1 MQFLSA
7 VLVSLLAAGCM
18 EGCAAQDMTVPI
30 PPGETPVESIGVYE
44 VAYQPYGGDVV
55 DMPVSWVG
63 NFETVSGIS
72 YVPGD
77 QVLDRPSILIHSP
90 WRVKPGQVWVD
101 YHLKLPKITPISLR
115 FGIAMRPD
123 AVEPGRSDG
132 VTFST
137 MVVADDGAQW
147 LMRQFWAQGRWKDY
161 DLDLSR
167 YAGQTVTLR
176 LQTEPGPANDP
187 GFDYSYFGGAKIVA
201 GTAVDATEELLT
213 RMTSSQAYQATEDV
227 SLAALANDRGNGVIP
242 SNLLVYTNAVERAGD
257 GYDFTY
263 QADDCRVVYHY
274 APETGTLDDVRVRVD
289 GGNVFRPA
297 LGGGVSAIPTGES
310 AEVPL
315 RGGRAVEAALGD
327 DQALKV
333 VWEYDLAGDPLR
345 VTWGFAIVGKALRV
359 TAASDDTRVTHFTL
373 GGVGDAPLRRTFYI
387 PYMPADW
394 GRGAVSFLPASAL
407 FVTRYLDW
415 TVSHSSRCPQ
425 GESYYDTK
433 TDGTRNALVESGYV
447 SVSPNMNE
455 VLPNTP
461 WPASPYKAELGP
473 RVMLDIWNQHNGTYA
488 GSGENLRDLKDNGV
502 DHLAIINHVWQRFG
516 YDVKLPDHIPAD
528 PRMGGEESMIAFGK
542 AANDCGYVWSLHEN
556 YIDIYPDAPSY
567 DATARV
573 LQADGKPS
581 PAWFNGSVQSYGLK
595 TNRALGYA
603 KLNAPYIH
611 EHYGT
616 TAAYLDVHTC
626 VPPWHQLD
634 HEAGQPMAAMA
645 LAKVKYDSEL
655 FQYMRD
661 THHGPLFGEGANQFY
676 WAGQCD
682 GVEAQVAGG
691 ENHTPLV
698 DFDLLK
704 LHPQMVNHGMGYYE
718 RWFTAG
724 YNHRWGFDTGTVEQV
739 DKYRAQELAYGH
751 AGFVGAAQ
759 VDNVQWVA
767 KEHHLMH
774 AVQRL
779 YGTANPVG
787 VLYEVRGQLVTGS
800 VALAL
805 GDTARQQVSY
815 DSGLTVWVNWSAQ
828 PWAVEGRVLPQWG
841 FLALGPDTEVYTALR
856 DGKFADYA
864 ECPEYVFADART
876 SFNMPYLNP
885 GKDIEPR
892 LKDFAYLGGRR
903 IRVTYE
909 WVVNDTLSQDYHC
922 FVHLTN
928 AQSAGA
934 DKIVGQ
940 QDHGLPV
947 PTRQWRKGQVITD
960 GPYEIDLPDAAFN
973 TYDLVIGLYKDD
985 RAQLKGVQAGGGRI
999 MLGRLMVAREGGQV
1013 TGVKLGEFKDV
1024 IDAQGPQVD
1033 FGARLNPA
1041 GTWADFG
1048 TVATDGSAKVNR
1060 GADALTVFPY
1070 PRGKEFTVALDLGRL
1085 AGRAVDPR
1093 AAKVRALAAGTQADL
1108 GEVACQVEKGRLVFQ
1123 AGTAGAGRHVV
1134 RW

>member
-1 MQFLSA
+1 MQYLTA
-7 VLVSLLAAGCM
+7 LLISLLAAGCS
-18 EGCAAQDMTVPI
+18 AQSLTVPL
-30 PPGETPVESIGVYE
+30 PPGETPLENIGVYE
-44 VAYQPYGGDVV
+44 VAYQSYGGDVV
-55 DMPVSWVG
+55 DMPFSWVG
-63 NFETVSGIS
+63 HFEAVSGIS

-77 QVLDRPSILIHSP
+77 QVLGRPSLLLHSP
-90 WRVKPGQVWVD
+90 WRVSPGQVWVD
-101 YHLKLPKITPISLR
+101 YHLTLPRITPIALR

-123 AVEPGRSDG
+123 AAEPGKSDG
-132 VTFST
+132 VTFSA
-137 MVVADDGAQW
+137 MVIADDGAQW
-147 LMRQFWAQGRWKDY
+147 LMRQYWPEARWKDY

-176 LQTEPGPANDP
+176 LQTEPGPANNP

-201 GTAVDATEELLT
+201 GTAVDATEELLK

-242 SNLLVYTNAVERAGD
+242 SNLLVHTNTAERAGA
-257 GYDFTY
+257 GCEFTY
-263 QADDCRVVYHY
+263 QADDCRVVYTW

-289 GGNVFRPA
+289 DGNTFRPA
-297 LGGGVSAIPTGES
+297 AGGAVFAVPQGKTDEVVLQGGHAVDITLGK
-310 AEVPL
+310 
-315 RGGRAVEAALGD
+315 D
-327 DQALKV
+327 DRALKV
-333 VWEYDLAGDPLR
+333 IWEYDLAGGPLS
-345 VTWGFAIVGKALRV
+345 VTWGFRIVGKALQV
-359 TAASDDTRVTHFTL
+359 TAASADTRVTHFSL
-373 GGVGDAPLRRTFYI
+373 GGVGDAPLRRTFYV
-387 PYMPADW
+387 PYLPADW

-415 TVSHSSRCPQ
+415 TVSHASRCPQ
-425 GESYYDTK
+425 GEAVYEAR
-433 TDGTRNALVESGYV
+433 TDGTRNTLAESGYV
-447 SVSPNMNE
+447 TVSPNLNE

-461 WPASPYKAELGP
+461 WPASPYKDVLGP
-473 RVMLDIWNQHNGTYA
+473 RVMLDVWGQHDGTFA

-502 DHLAIINHVWQRFG
+502 DHLVIINHDWQRFG
-516 YDVKLPDHIPAD
+516 YDTKLPDHVPAN
-528 PRMGGEESMIAFGK
+528 PGYGGEEGMVAFGK

-573 LQADGKPS
+573 LQSDGKPS

-603 KLNAPYIH
+603 KMNAPYIH
-611 EHYGT
+611 DHYGT

-751 AGFVGAAQ
+751 AGFIGAAQ
-759 VDNVQWVA
+759 VDNIQWVA

-779 YGTANPVG
+779 YGNAKPVE
-787 VLYEVRGQLVTGS
+787 VLYEVRAQLVTAS

-805 GDTARQQVSY
+805 GETTRQRIRY
-815 DSGLTVWVNWSAQ
+815 DSGLTLWVNWSEK

-841 FLALGPDTEVYTALR
+841 FLALGPDTEVETAQR
-856 DGKFADYA
+856 NGKLADYA
-864 ECPEYVFADART
+864 ACPEYVFADART

-892 LKDFAYLGGRR
+892 LKDFAYLGGKRV
-903 IRVTYE
+903 RVTYE
-909 WVVNDTLSQDYHC
+909 WVVNDALDQDYHC

-928 AQSAGA
+928 PQGPNME
-934 DKIVGQ
+934 KIVGQ

-947 PTRQWRKGQVITD
+947 PTSQWRKGQVITD
-960 GPYEIDLPDAAFN
+960 GPHEFDLPDDAF
-973 TYDLVIGLYKDD
+973 TSYDLVTGLYKDA
-985 RAQLKGVQAGGGRI
+985 RVQLKGVQAGGGRI
-999 MLGRLMVAREGGQV
+999 MLARLLVTREGGQV
-1013 TGVKLGEFKDV
+1013 TGVKLGGFQDV
-1024 IDAQGPQVD
+1024 IDAQAPHAD

-1048 TVATDGSAKVNR
+1048 ALATDGSVKVNR
-1060 GADALTVFPY
+1060 GGSALTVFPY
-1070 PRGKEFTVALDLGRL
+1070 PRERAFGIALDLGEL
-1085 AGRAVDPR
+1085 AGQPVDPA
-1093 AAKVRALAAGTQADL
+1093 AAKVHALASGTQADL
-1108 GEVACQVEKGRLVFQ
+1108 GEVPCRVERGRLVFQ
-1123 AGTAGAGRHVV
+1123 AGTAGAGRYVV